1 MAKKSNK
8 TEDQFIQVE
17 EALSKTEQ
25 YIENNQKMI
34 VQIVAI
40 IIAIIALFLGFK
52 KFYIEP
58 MEIDAKAEMYMAEL
72 YFEKD
77 SFNLALNGDGQYF
90 GFLDIADEYSL
101 TKQGELAKYY
111 AGISYLHLSQYEN
124 AIDYLEDFSSDDI
137 LLSSFALGCIGD
149 AYMEMNDLDNALKYY
164 NKASNNSDN
173 KLTTPRYLFKQALI
187 HEINKNYTEALEI
200 YNVIKDKYKTSSE
213 GNGIEKYISR
223 AENR

>member
-25 YIENNQKMI
+25 YIEKNQKMI
-34 VQIVAI
+34 VQIVAV

-101 TKQGELAKYY
+101 TKQGKLAKYY
-111 AGISYLHLSQYEN
+111 AGISYLHLSQY
-124 AIDYLEDFSSDDI
+124 YL
-137 LLSSFALGCIGD
+137 
-149 AYMEMNDLDNALKYY
+149 
-164 NKASNNSDN
+164 
-173 KLTTPRYLFKQALI
+173 
-187 HEINKNYTEALEI
+187 
-200 YNVIKDKYKTSSE
+200 
-213 GNGIEKYISR
+213 
-223 AENR
+223 